1 MAMESDP
8 DLEPTPDSPF
18 RVEQR
23 LHPASLL
30 FTIARNIQTL
40 LIPGLLVYLFSRG
53 DNWDIW
59 LMLLFV
65 PVTAIG
71 IVHYFTVRYRFGA
84 DEIVVRS
91 GLINRNVRHI
101 PFSRIQN
108 IDLRQNLFH
117 RLFGVSEV
125 RLETASGSE
134 PEAEFKVLS
143 TAAVEEMRARVFPAT
158 GAASVDDAEDPSP
171 VLLELGIDD
180 LVILGLIVNRGLAM
194 VAAVVGIAWQFDL
207 LEETAFS
214 AWVDARVS
222 DMTTRDLFLLSVLAV
237 PVVGLLLVLLSVTW
251 TILRLWAFRLVAV
264 DDDLRVS
271 CGLLTRIAAT
281 VPRHRIQFV
290 TIHETIV
297 HRWFGRVSLRVETA
311 GGGEEE
317 GNTNISRR
325 WFAPLVRREE
335 ALELVREVHPRMAV
349 GGVDWQPL
357 AKGARTR
364 MVRRAVIG
372 WTIITAA
379 AATLLNP
386 WLGFIAV
393 LLIPFGIWSA
403 WRDAGY
409 SAWAW
414 TPNGIAYRSGAF
426 TRRLSATLFEK
437 AQVVALHESPFDRR
451 WRMASVRVDTAGAG
465 PAGHAIRVPYL
476 QCSVA
481 EELRNE
487 LAARSERAEFR
498 W

>member
-1 MAMESDP
+1 MESDRGAET
-8 DLEPTPDSPF
+8 EPESRF
-18 RVEQR
+18 GIEQR
-23 LHPASLL
+23 LHPSSLL
-30 FTIARNIQTL
+30 FTVGRNIQTL

-53 DNWDIW
+53 DNWDVW
-59 LMLLFV
+59 LMVLFV
-65 PVTAIG
+65 PVTAFG
-71 IVHYFTVRYRFGA
+71 IIHYATVRYRFGA

-101 PFSRIQN
+101 PFARIQN

-125 RLETASGSE
+125 RLETAAGSE

-143 TAAVEEMRARVFPAT
+143 TAAVDEMRARVFPQT
-158 GAASVDDAEDPSP
+158 GESDVDEVADAAP
-171 VLLELGIDD
+171 VLLELGLDD

-194 VAAVVGIAWQFDL
+194 VAAVLGIAWQFDL

-214 AWVDARVS
+214 TWVDARVS
-222 DMTTRDLFLLSVLAV
+222 DMSARDLLLLSLLAV
-237 PVVGLLLVLLSVTW
+237 PVVALLLVLLSVTW

-311 GGGEEE
+311 GGGEDE

-325 WFAPLVRREE
+325 WFAPLVRRDE
-335 ALELVREVHPRMAV
+335 ALELVRDVQPRMAV
-349 GGVDWQPL
+349 DGVDWQPL
-357 AKGARTR
+357 ADGARAR

-372 WTIITAA
+372 WSVVTLAGAIVLSPWVGLAA
-379 AATLLNP
+379 A
-386 WLGFIAV
+386 
-393 LLIPFGIWSA
+393 LLIPFGVWSA
-403 WRDAGY
+403 WRDARY

-437 AQVVALHESPFDRR
+437 TQVVALHETPFDRR

-476 QCSVA
+476 ERAVA
-481 EELRNE
+481 EELRGE
-487 LAARSERAEFR
+487 LAVRSERAEFR